1 MKLHQQPAETAAKP
15 TAQATAQAT
24 ADAAHDREPVPY
36 PKQELAP
43 TVI

>member
-15 TAQATAQAT
+15 TAQAT